1 MKDYSSDI
9 TTFEGSQQKT
19 MFNFLDLEQ
28 EIQSSHS
35 IINLKTQ
42 QQKED
47 QVLMEI
53 RIQEKV

>member
-9 TTFEGSQQKT
+9 TTFEGFQQKT